1 MTDIVA
7 GGAPA
12 EAAPTAP
19 PAEAGKIE
27 GPMLIVAGFVL
38 AMANFMAVLDTTIA
52 NVALPNIA
60 GALGASP
67 NEGTS
72 VITFFAVA
80 EAITI
85 PLTGWLAQ
93 RFGSVRVFL
102 ISMAL
107 FGISSALCGLAQ
119 NLPMLVAFRI
129 LQGLAAGPMMPLS
142 QALLT
147 QVTPK
152 RHYAMAIGLW
162 TMTVIV
168 APIVGP
174 LLGGSIADNIG
185 WEWAFY
191 INVPVAIL
199 SVALGWRV
207 LASHETSTKKLPIDF
222 VGLGLLIAWVS
233 ALQTMLDIGREK
245 DWFASGEVQLLLAAA
260 IIGFIAFVIWELTE
274 EHPVVDLRVF
284 RHVGFSIATGVIS
297 LTFGLFFSTMVLV
310 PLWLQTNM
318 GYTATWAGNLTAFNG
333 ILGVVISPV
342 VARLMGKYDARI
354 LAAIGLVGMAVVMAS
369 RATFVPQIS
378 FGQMV
383 PVQLW
388 QGAFMPLFFI
398 PLMAIALGDIKQS
411 EMANASGLLTFAR
424 ILAGAVAASIVTT
437 IWSNEAVQMRGE
449 IVNGLRNGGDAVQ
462 VMTGH
467 GMSASQAV
475 GSIDAM
481 VNSQAVMLATNQMFA
496 VMAPMVLASAVL
508 LIFTH
513 KPAGGRM
520 GGGGH

>member
-1 MTDIVA
+1 MTDTTA
-7 GGAPA
+7 DGAKA
-12 EAAPTAP
+12 QAAPTVAQP
-19 PAEAGKIE
+19 EVGKIQM
-27 GPMLIVAGFVL
+27 PMLIVAGFVL

-85 PLTGWLAQ
+85 PLTGWLAG

-102 ISMAL
+102 FSMAG
-107 FGISSALCGLAQ
+107 FGITSALCGLAQ

-129 LQGLAAGPMMPLS
+129 LQGLCAGPMMPLS

-152 RHYAMAIGLW
+152 RYYAQAIGFW

-174 LLGGSIADNIG
+174 LLGGTIADTIG

-191 INVPVAIL
+191 INVPVAIV
-199 SVALGWRV
+199 SVFLGWRV
-207 LASHETSTKKLPIDF
+207 LKSHETPTKKLPIDY

-245 DWFASGEVQLLLAAA
+245 DWFSSWEVNTLFATS
-260 IIGFIAFVIWELTE
+260 IVGFIAFVIWELTE

-333 ILGVVISPV
+333 ILGVVISPI
-342 VARLMGKYDARI
+342 VARLMGVVDARK
-354 LAAIGLVGMAVVMAS
+354 LAAVGLIGMAVVMGV
-369 RATFVPQIS
+369 RATFAPQIS
-378 FGQMV
+378 FDQMV

-398 PLMAIALGDIKQS
+398 PLMTIALSDVKQS
-411 EMANASGLLTFAR
+411 EMANASGMLTFAR

-437 IWSNEAVQMRGE
+437 LWANEAVHMRGE
-449 IVNGLRNGGDAVQ
+449 IISGMRNGDDALQAMTSHGLSNGQAMASIEQMVNG
-462 VMTGH
+462 
-467 GMSASQAV
+467 
-475 GSIDAM
+475 
-481 VNSQAVMLATNQMFA
+481 QAVMLATNQMFA
-496 VMAPMVLASAVL
+496 VMAPMVLLSAL
-508 LIFTH
+508 LLFFTH
-513 KPAGGRM
+513 KPAGGRGM
-520 GGGGH
+520 GGGH